1 MTDGGVVGDAQGA
14 ANQLVDLAQ
23 QVANGAV
30 DLGEEA
36 ARAVLNDV
44 IAANSLLGAALETLK
59 GKLVG

>member
-1 MTDGGVVGDAQGA
+1 MTDGGVSGDAQGA

-30 DLGEEA
+30 DLGEDA
-36 ARAVLNDV
+36 ARMVLSDV
-44 IAANSLLGAALETLK
+44 IAANSLIGSALETLK